1 MLHPQHVRKCIWL
14 SSISLWAKSKG
25 ILLQGVTP
33 LHLICFNPR
42 SGDYDCR
49 EAEAIMA
56 ALLLSGANTSSKDSQ
71 VISP

>member
-25 ILLQGVTP
+25 ILLQGITP
-33 LHLICFNPR
+33 LHLVCFNPR
-42 SGDYDCR
+42 RGCYDCH
-49 EAEAIMA
+49 EAEAIVA